1 MLTGFADGGSLFP
14 NERLLPTHRYDSGTF
29 FSDSRSPDIK
39 DGLELLLRKFDRSGK
54 HLVLGLDLSTPLPY
68 LSRFEQADGD
78 TSLYQ
83 VNLAGD
89 VKRNPNSDG
98 EGIPRYN
105 PLDARV
111 QDEIAAVVQTLVAKY
126 GAHPAFD
133 GIAIQLD
140 RHSQLVF
147 AGDRWG
153 FDDHSL
159 GAFANFA
166 QVKLAPRSQLVEQ
179 FQETSRRAFL
189 DWRAAELAVFYARL
203 GDIVARSTVSKSA
216 KLYLNPVRMWDTFP
230 HPMDYYQPAR
240 IAQDSR
246 EYLLAC
252 GVSVDRLAKYE
263 SVKLL
268 GGVFDARLESVN
280 SRDWV
285 QQVARN
291 RGLNDALTGNN
302 DAAVLLH
309 QPQRHELVAA
319 ERIDHSIPG
328 RIYPIYS
335 SPMQYARRK
344 LVEQVYRQDP
354 LVLLEGGWLPECCF
368 DETLSSLTRTLS
380 AFPPVPLTDSHLPDR
395 DANVRLRTGS
405 YQGKSYIQL
414 VNSASWSETV
424 QLQFQTPLDGSAIRV
439 VDGRD
444 AKLLP
449 TDAASTRSSEWTV
462 VLEPFDVVGLVVDR
476 PMLAVKEF
484 RHQVLQGTQ
493 ARIANELL
501 ELERLIAKAA
511 DPTQQELLANI
522 EGDFERWTASGV
534 PVGWSVSSLPQV
546 KIEKSDD
553 LPHTGRSS
561 LMIESTNVAAKSV
574 WVQSRAF
581 APPQTGRLTVQAWL
595 RAPAI
600 GETNAVR
607 LSVIGRTVTG
617 ERFERSQQFGGTGPG
632 QEEIAID
639 WGRRPATLNV
649 SDIPV
654 ETTSEL
660 IIAVDLLGPGKIWLD
675 DVEVF
680 ETALQP
686 EERIH
691 LRGQLMVAKQKLT
704 EGNFFPAEQLLDS
717 YWGQYLLQ
725 SPDESLRAGQNV
737 SSVNSTPERATT
749 DSLQNST
756 RWNGTQPLLQQFRE
770 SMLDRW
776 RR

>member
-1 MLTGFADGGSLFP
+1 
-14 NERLLPTHRYDSGTF
+14 
-29 FSDSRSPDIK
+29 
-39 DGLELLLRKFDRSGK
+39 
-54 HLVLGLDLSTPLPY
+54 
-68 LSRFEQADGD
+68 
-78 TSLYQ
+78 
-83 VNLAGD
+83 
-89 VKRNPNSDG
+89 
-98 EGIPRYN
+98 
-105 PLDARV
+105 
-111 QDEIAAVVQTLVAKY
+111 
-126 GAHPAFD
+126 
-133 GIAIQLD
+133 
-140 RHSQLVF
+140 
-147 AGDRWG
+147 
-153 FDDHSL
+153 
-159 GAFANFA
+159 
-166 QVKLAPRSQLVEQ
+166 
-179 FQETSRRAFL
+179 
-189 DWRAAELAVFYARL
+189 
-203 GDIVARSTVSKSA
+203 
-216 KLYLNPVRMWDTFP
+216 
-230 HPMDYYQPAR
+230 
-240 IAQDSR
+240 
-246 EYLLAC
+246 
-252 GVSVDRLAKYE
+252 
-263 SVKLL
+263 
-268 GGVFDARLESVN
+268 
-280 SRDWV
+280 
-285 QQVARN
+285 
-291 RGLNDALTGNN
+291 
-302 DAAVLLH
+302 
-309 QPQRHELVAA
+309 
-319 ERIDHSIPG
+319 
-328 RIYPIYS
+328 
-335 SPMQYARRK
+335 
-344 LVEQVYRQDP
+344 
-354 LVLLEGGWLPECCF
+354 
-368 DETLSSLTRTLS
+368 
-380 AFPPVPLTDSHLPDR
+380 
-395 DANVRLRTGS
+395 
-405 YQGKSYIQL
+405 
-414 VNSASWSETV
+414 
-424 QLQFQTPLDGSAIRV
+424 
-439 VDGRD
+439 
-444 AKLLP
+444 
-449 TDAASTRSSEWTV
+449 